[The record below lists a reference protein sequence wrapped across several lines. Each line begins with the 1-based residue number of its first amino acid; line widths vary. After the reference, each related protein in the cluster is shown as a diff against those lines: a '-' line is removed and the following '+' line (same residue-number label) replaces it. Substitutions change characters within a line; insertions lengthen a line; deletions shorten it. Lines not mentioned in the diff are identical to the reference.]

1 MKIRNIAFIITIV
14 IICFWSGTSFYKNH
28 IAHKVEAYLFSQ
40 GDQKDDLKSL
50 EVRYDFK
57 FGYMVDVTY
66 KDESHVIYTY
76 RYQKIGDTER
86 KGVLAY
92 NETLLDSKVNPYTYS
107 YKHKHFGEY

>member
-1 MKIRNIAFIITIV
+1 MKIRNIAFTIIIV
-14 IICFWSGTSFYKNH
+14 IICFLGGTSFYKNH
-28 IAHKVEAYLFSQ
+28 IAHKVEAYLLSQ
-40 GDQKDDLKSL
+40 EDKKDDLKSL

-57 FGYMVDVTY
+57 FGYTVDVTY
-66 KDESHVIYTY
+66 KDEPHVIYTY

-92 NETLLDSKVNPYTYS
+92 NQTLLDNKVDPNTYS

>member
-14 IICFWSGTSFYKNH
+14 IICFWGGTSFYKNH
-28 IAHKVEAYLFSQ
+28 IAHKVEAYLLSQ
-40 GDQKDDLKSL
+40 EDKKDDLKSL
-50 EVRYDFK
+50 EVQYDFK
-57 FGYMVDVTY
+57 FGYTVDVTY
-66 KDESHVIYTY
+66 KDEPHVIYVY

-92 NETLLDSKVNPYTYS
+92 NQTLLDDKVDPNTYS